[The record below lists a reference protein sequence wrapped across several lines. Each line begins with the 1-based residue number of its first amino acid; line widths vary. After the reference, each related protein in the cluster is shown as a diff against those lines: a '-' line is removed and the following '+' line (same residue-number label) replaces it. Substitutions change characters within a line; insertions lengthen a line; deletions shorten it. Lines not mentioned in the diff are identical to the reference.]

1 MLKSILIRFAELCFV
16 CVAISAAI
24 SALFC
29 IPGLFTTAAKLA
41 AVFLAA
47 DILFLII
54 EVYLMRRCFF
64 LIHKSVPFFIINYSA
79 QALFALVNFIAVA
92 LIPPAP
98 YTWLFAITK
107 TLSVSS
113 AYNVSNVTS
122 AVIFHL
128 LLAFILAL
136 SPMGM
141 DRVILDD
148 EIRRSGGDFYKK
160 KK

>member
-1 MLKSILIRFAELCFV
+1 MLKSILIRFAELLFV
-16 CVAISAAI
+16 CAAISAII

-29 IPGLFTTAAKLA
+29 IPGLFTTASEFA

-64 LIHKSVPFFIINYSA
+64 LIHKSVPFFIINYAA
-79 QALFALVNFIAVA
+79 QALFALANFVAVA

-98 YTWLFAITK
+98 YTWIFAITK
-107 TLSVSS
+107 TLSVTS
-113 AYNVSNVTS
+113 AYHVSNFAS
-122 AVIFHL
+122 AIIFHL
-128 LLAFILAL
+128 LLVFILAL

-160 KK
+160 KR